1 LEAPLTDSIDF
12 SSFGTLVDTVPRDV
26 TWVWD
31 PYIPDGSL
39 TLLSAFMKVGKSTF
53 VAPLAVAIASGS
65 PFMGY
70 PTKGCPVAYI
80 AIEEHVRDVVNRF
93 DSFGAEA
100 VRDNIYFHSAPVDPT
115 AAIYS
120 QIKTFIQAKGVGL
133 VILDT
138 LASWW
143 RVEDENDNAQVKRAV
158 LPWLA
163 MARETGAAVLLI
175 HHTGKM
181 EQEGGKAI
189 RGASSLFALVD
200 QALVLRLTPAG
211 KRSTKRV
218 LEVEGRYEQTP
229 ARTVIELGPDDIY
242 RVVSKDGLLSEAY
255 VASITDALR
264 QAPEPV
270 SAQALVALTGIT
282 LRQVSRHLREVPGLI
297 TQGKGVKADPFL
309 YSLPKQLLLP

>member
-1 LEAPLTDSIDF
+1 M
-12 SSFGTLVDTVPRDV
+12 

-53 VAPLAVAIASGS
+53 VAPLTIAVAAGV

-70 PTKGCPVAYI
+70 PTKGCPVAYL
-80 AIEEHVRDVVNRF
+80 AIEEHIRDVVNRF
-93 DSFGAEA
+93 DSFGAGAEA
-100 VRDNIYFHSAPVDPT
+100 CRARIYFHSAPVDPT
-115 AAIYS
+115 TAIYAS
-120 QIKTFIQAKGVGL
+120 LRAQIKALGIGL
-133 VILDT
+133 LVVDT

-143 RVEDENDNAQVKRAV
+143 RVEDENDNAMVKRAV
-158 LPWLA
+158 MPFLA
-163 MARETGAAVLLI
+163 IARETGCAVLLI

-264 QAPEPV
+264 QASEPV
-270 SAQALVALTGIT
+270 SAQAIVALTGIT
-282 LRQVSRHLREVPGLI
+282 LRQVSRHLREVQGLI